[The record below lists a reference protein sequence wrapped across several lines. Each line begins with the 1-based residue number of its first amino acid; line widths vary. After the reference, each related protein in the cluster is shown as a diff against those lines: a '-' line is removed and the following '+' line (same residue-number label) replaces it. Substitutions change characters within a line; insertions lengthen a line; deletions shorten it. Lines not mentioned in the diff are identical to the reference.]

1 MHTYDP
7 FVLLHVASLWH
18 LPGVASHS
26 SVSVVRLERNREKK
40 GIKYQ
45 LKSFSVSIRE
55 SYELSNSQKPKFIWS
70 FLFLVV
76 LRWDLSIKVLLLSY
90 PYCYY
95 IKHTTC
101 IWTALILPWKGV
113 ERKYTDDWS
122 KKTMHTIKYNKK
134 FSFGKIQ
141 HNIQWDKFTPLSAT
155 KGQLSYQH
163 WKSDKNLPYTS
174 FQVLTKTY
182 NYTRFAT
189 FSLESRR
196 TQASISL
203 ECKSRLASCVIF
215 AVGTL
220 VTSVLKKKEKRNID
234 L

>member
-1 MHTYDP
+1 M
-7 FVLLHVASLWH
+7 
-18 LPGVASHS
+18 
-26 SVSVVRLERNREKK
+26 
-40 GIKYQ
+40 
-45 LKSFSVSIRE
+45 VSIRE

-113 ERKYTDDWS
+113 ERKYTDDWA

-163 WKSDKNLPYTS
+163 WKSEKNLSYTS

-182 NYTRFAT
+182 TRFTT

-203 ECKSRLASCVIF
+203 ECKSRLASCVIL

-220 VTSVLKKKEKRNID
+220 VTSALKEKGKIKWNYEKKMEGLTDRRN
-234 L
+234 

>member
-1 MHTYDP
+1 MHYSTRIWR
-7 FVLLHVASLWH
+7 LLKLLTVTCTIPPISDKSRFACAHVWSVCVITRSL
-18 LPGVASHS
+18 LVAFTRGCFAFISIC
-26 SVSVVRLERNREKK
+26 REIRKKQKKK
-40 GIKYQ
+40 GTKYQ
-45 LKSFSVSIRE
+45 LKSFLVSIRE

-90 PYCYY
+90 PCCYY

-113 ERKYTDDWS
+113 ERKYTDDWA

-163 WKSDKNLPYTS
+163 WKSEKKSPIYIISSVDQDLYPFHNFLPRIQEDTS
-174 FQVLTKTY
+174 
-182 NYTRFAT
+182 
-189 FSLESRR
+189 
-196 TQASISL
+196 
-203 ECKSRLASCVIF
+203 
-215 AVGTL
+215 
-220 VTSVLKKKEKRNID
+220 ID
-234 L
+234 IPWV

>member
-1 MHTYDP
+1 MAFTRGC
-7 FVLLHVASLWH
+7 FAFISIC
-18 LPGVASHS
+18 
-26 SVSVVRLERNREKK
+26 REIRKKQKKK
-40 GIKYQ
+40 GTKYQ
-45 LKSFSVSIRE
+45 LKSFLVSIRE

-90 PYCYY
+90 PCCYY

-113 ERKYTDDWS
+113 ERKYTDDWA

-155 KGQLSYQH
+155 KGQLSYRH
-163 WKSDKNLPYTS
+163 WKSEKNLSYTS
-174 FQVLTKTY
+174 FQVLTKTF
-182 NYTRFAT
+182 TRFTT

-196 TQASISL
+196 TQAPISL
-203 ECKSRLASCVIF
+203 ECKSRLASCVILTM
-215 AVGTL
+215 GTL
-220 VTSVLKKKEKRNID
+220 VTSVLKEKKKTKWNNQRKMGDCIKEET
-234 L
+234 

>member
-1 MHTYDP
+1 MAFTRGC
-7 FVLLHVASLWH
+7 FAFISIC
-18 LPGVASHS
+18 
-26 SVSVVRLERNREKK
+26 REIRKKQKKK
-40 GIKYQ
+40 GTKYQ
-45 LKSFSVSIRE
+45 LKSFLVSIRE

-90 PYCYY
+90 PCCYY

-113 ERKYTDDWS
+113 ERKYTDDWA

-141 HNIQWDKFTPLSAT
+141 HNIEWDKFMPLLAT

-163 WKSDKNLPYTS
+163 WKSEKNLSYTS

-182 NYTRFAT
+182 TRFTT

-203 ECKSRLASCVIF
+203 ECKSRLASCVIL

-220 VTSVLKKKEKRNID
+220 VTSALKEKGKIRWNNEKKMEGLTDRRN
-234 L
+234 

>member
-18 LPGVASHS
+18 LPGVTSHS

-40 GIKYQ
+40 GTKYQ

-113 ERKYTDDWS
+113 ERKYTDDWA

-141 HNIQWDKFTPLSAT
+141 HNIQWDKFTPLSARIVVIPAL
-155 KGQLSYQH
+155 KIRKKISHIHHFKCWLRLIPVSQLSPSNPGGHKHRYPLSVNPD
-163 WKSDKNLPYTS
+163 W
-174 FQVLTKTY
+174 QVAL
-182 NYTRFAT
+182 
-189 FSLESRR
+189 FS
-196 TQASISL
+196 Q
-203 ECKSRLASCVIF
+203 
-215 AVGTL
+215 
-220 VTSVLKKKEKRNID
+220 
-234 L
+234 

>member
-1 MHTYDP
+1 MSC
-7 FVLLHVASLWH
+7 HVTKININKQPNWQNFIALFYENLKAFETINSYLYNSAQ
-18 LPGVASHS
+18 L
-26 SVSVVRLERNREKK
+26 RII

-90 PYCYY
+90 PCCYY

-113 ERKYTDDWS
+113 ERKYTDDWA

-163 WKSDKNLPYTS
+163 WKSEKKSPIYI
-174 FQVLTKTY
+174 
-182 NYTRFAT
+182 
-189 FSLESRR
+189 
-196 TQASISL
+196 IS
-203 ECKSRLASCVIF
+203 
-215 AVGTL
+215 
-220 VTSVLKKKEKRNID
+220 SVD
-234 L
+234 

>member
-1 MHTYDP
+1 MAFTRGC
-7 FVLLHVASLWH
+7 FAFISIC
-18 LPGVASHS
+18 
-26 SVSVVRLERNREKK
+26 REIRKKQKKK
-40 GIKYQ
+40 GTKYQ
-45 LKSFSVSIRE
+45 LKSFLVSIRE

-70 FLFLVV
+70 FLFLGV

-101 IWTALILPWKGV
+101 IWSALILPWKGV
-113 ERKYTDDWS
+113 ERKYTDDWA

-141 HNIQWDKFTPLSAT
+141 HNIQWDKFTPQ
-155 KGQLSYQH
+155 QLKDSCHTSIENQ
-163 WKSDKNLPYTS
+163 KKNLSYTS

-182 NYTRFAT
+182 TRFTT

-203 ECKSRLASCVIF
+203 ECKSRLASCVIL

-220 VTSVLKKKEKRNID
+220 VTSALKEKGKIRWNNEKKMEGLTDRRN
-234 L
+234 